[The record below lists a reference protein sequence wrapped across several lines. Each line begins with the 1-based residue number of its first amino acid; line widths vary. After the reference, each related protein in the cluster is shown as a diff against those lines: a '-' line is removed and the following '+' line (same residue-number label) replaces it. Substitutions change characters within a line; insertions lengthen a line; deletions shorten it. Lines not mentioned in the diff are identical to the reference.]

1 MIMMRAQQEHIIAQ
15 FQSSPLYQPLMH
27 TKGEN
32 IITQFGGLRF
42 DQIAKPD

>member
-1 MIMMRAQQEHIIAQ
+1 MVRAQQEHIITQ
-15 FQSSPLYQPLMH
+15 FQSSPVYQSLMH

-32 IITQFGGLRF
+32 LITQFGGLRF